1 MAGKLQRGH
10 IIKAI
15 ENISAIIFLI
25 AWWKYDLR
33 IATLAL
39 MGWSSLLVLCAR
51 VLGVTLTK
59 LQFYSWVVIISL
71 GSITLLFDNDIY
83 IKLKTTII
91 HFTLS
96 SALLISHIYGK
107 TTIIEK
113 LFGEKIKAPKDK
125 LRTLNVSVA
134 LYLLFIGSLN
144 YYIATNFNEVIWM
157 KFKYIGIAILHTLFI
172 FGALYYLKDYM
183 HDFLEKIKEEQE

>member
-1 MAGKLQRGH
+1 MARKLQRGH
-10 IIKAI
+10 IIKTI

-113 LFGEKIKAPKDK
+113 LFGERIKAPKDK